1 MKILKIICLVLVL
14 FTVFQTGRFPVDAAQ
29 SGLDKTSGCHSVDAA
44 KPLMPGDQLLETSK
58 AVFVYERNS
67 DTLVYAWNADQGLDP
82 AGMPKVMTALLAI
95 EKGNLSDVV
104 TVSRKALDAVAIGSV
119 SAGLVRGE
127 EISLEDLLYLMM
139 TKSAN
144 DAATVIAEHIAGSQE
159 DFVAMM
165 NARAGEL
172 GCTNTVFT
180 NAHGLPDEASALTA
194 RDLCRILDA
203 ALENETFRKLFN
215 TKEYT
220 VPATNKSEPREIR
233 TSNLMALETS
243 KAYYDSRVTGGK
255 TGATKDGRYLAVT
268 VEHNGMEL
276 LAIVMGAVPTYEVE
290 NIVIKTYGSF
300 EEMAVLLGHVCGEY
314 EYRQVFY
321 TGQAVSQYPVT
332 NGTGNVVLT
341 PTEAMSTVLPVD
353 LDPSQL
359 SWVYGDLTGST
370 VAPINKGQL
379 MSTLQ
384 VWYGNTCVAETDLVA
399 MYDVPVY
406 SKPAD
411 EENPVDTQTGGGW
424 IGTVIWVVLGILAGA
439 LLILVGY
446 RALRRAIIKNRRKR
460 RRREQRRRGHA

>member
-1 MKILKIICLVLVL
+1 MKIFKTICLILVL
-14 FTVFQTGRFPVDAAQ
+14 FTVLQAGLFPVSSMQADA
-29 SGLDKTSGCHSVDAA
+29 DKVSGCHSTDAA
-44 KPLMPGDQLLETSK
+44 KPLMSGDQLLETAK

-67 DTLVYAWNADQGLDP
+67 DTLVYGYNPDQALDP
-82 AGMPKVMTALLAI
+82 AGMPKVMTALIAI
-95 EKGNLSDVV
+95 EKGNLDDMV
-104 TVSRKALDAVAIGSV
+104 TVSKKALDAVAIGSV

-127 EISLEDLLYLMM
+127 EISLKDLLYLMM

-159 DFVAMM
+159 AFVEMM
-165 NARAGEL
+165 NQRAGEL

-194 RDLCRILDA
+194 RDLCRILDT
-203 ALENETFRKLFN
+203 ALDDETFRALFSA
-215 TKEYT
+215 TEYT
-220 VPATNKSEPREIR
+220 VPATNKSEAREIE
-233 TSNLMALETS
+233 TSNKMALQTS
-243 KAYYDSRVTGGK
+243 KTYYDSRVTGGK

-268 VEHNGMEL
+268 AEHNGMEL

-300 EEMAVLLGHVCGEY
+300 EEMAVLLDHVCQRY

-321 TGQAVSQYPVT
+321 NGQAVSQHSVT
-332 NGTGNVVLT
+332 NGSGNVVLS

-370 VAPINKGQL
+370 VAPIQKGQH

-384 VWYGNTCVAETDLVA
+384 VWYGNICVAETDLVA
-399 MYDVPVY
+399 MFDVPVY
-406 SKPAD
+406 EKPND
-411 EENPVDTQTGGGW
+411 TDHSLDTQTNTGW
-424 IGTVIWVVLGILAGA
+424 LGTVIWIVLGLIAA
-439 LLILVGY
+439 VLLGMVGV
-446 RALRRAIIKNRRKR
+446 RAIRRAMIKSRRKR

>member
-1 MKILKIICLVLVL
+1 MKILKTICLILVL
-14 FTVFQTGRFPVDAAQ
+14 FTVLQAGFSPASAIQIDA
-29 SGLDKTSGCHSVDAA
+29 DEVSGCHSVDAA

-67 DTLVYAWNADQGLDP
+67 DTLVYAWNADQALDP
-82 AGMPKVMTALLAI
+82 AGMPKVMTALIAI
-95 EKGNLSDVV
+95 EKGNLTDTV

-127 EISLEDLLYLMM
+127 EISLMDLLYLMM

-144 DAATVIAEHIAGSQE
+144 DAATVIAEHIAGSQD
-159 DFVAMM
+159 DFVVMM
-165 NARAGEL
+165 NKRAREL

-180 NAHGLPDEASALTA
+180 NAHGLPDEASALSA
-194 RDLCRILDA
+194 RDLCRILDT
-203 ALENETFRKLFN
+203 ALENETFRTLFQ
-215 TKEYT
+215 TTEYT
-220 VPATNKSEPREIR
+220 VPATNKSEAREIK
-233 TSNLMALETS
+233 TSNLMALESS

-255 TGATKDGRYLAVT
+255 TGATSDGRYLALT
-268 VEHNGMEL
+268 AEHNGMEL

-300 EEMAVLLGHVCGEY
+300 EEMAVLLSQVVDNY

-332 NGTGNVVLT
+332 NGTGNIVLT
-341 PTEAMSTVLPVD
+341 PTRAMSTVLPVD

-370 VAPINKGQL
+370 VAPIKKGQQ

-384 VWYGNTCVAETDLVA
+384 VWYGNICVAETDLVA

-411 EENPVDTQTGGGW
+411 AENPVEIQKESGW
-424 IGTVIWVVLGILAGA
+424 IGTVIWIILGIIAGVLLILAGVRG
-439 LLILVGY
+439 I
-446 RALRRAIIKNRRKR
+446 RRAIMKSRRKR